1 MNYHFS
7 FQNPNT
13 HLLTIRATFQS
24 LKSGT
29 QIYLPNWRPGR
40 YQIQNFAKRIKS
52 ISAFDQEA
60 RQINLEKTSKS
71 SWLIGNQPGPIT
83 IIYEYYAF
91 EMDAGNTWLDDEQL
105 YVNFVN
111 CCIYTE
117 NSLNEC
123 CSVSFDLPETYEVAC
138 GLEKLQ
144 QHTYIAPDYYRLVDS
159 PLFTSASL
167 RKVTYAV
174 AQYKFNLWIQGELPK
189 SDEELISDFKRF
201 TELQIDLM
209 EGFPCPE
216 YHFLFQCLPYKH
228 YHGVEHWNST
238 VITIGPSSE
247 LNQRSLYKNFL
258 GVCSHELFH
267 TWNVIRLRP
276 KEMTPYDFQ
285 NENYHKTGFV
295 TEGIT
300 TYYGD
305 LFLAQSGVFSTDEYL
320 NELNTLFQKHLV
332 GGWENMSVTDSSYDL
347 WLDGYEAGIL
357 DRKVSIYTAGALAAW
372 ILDWMIRLQWKN
384 EKSLIDVMQL
394 MWKRHGINQTGYT
407 YEDYML
413 AAEEIFGDL
422 ETKNS
427 VISLAYENEKLSF
440 DHYFDH
446 HLNGTAKHIDVL
458 KRLAPSF
465 GLSIYEEYPERVE
478 ARLFGFKITEGV
490 ITRIAPESPAS
501 HELSLKD
508 KVISING
515 KPIEQA
521 NFLDETSLSLEINRF
536 GRIITTQLDIK
547 VSGQRY
553 FPIEKIKIND
563 RHTPAEKE
571 NLFSWLGE
579 SVVNI
584 KTF

>member
-1 MNYHFS
+1 MDYHFS

-13 HLLTIRATFQS
+13 HFLTIKATFQA
-24 LKSGT
+24 LKSET

-40 YQIQNFAKRIKS
+40 YQIQNFAKRIKN

-60 RQINLEKTSKS
+60 RQINIEKTSKS
-71 SWLIGNQPGPIT
+71 SWRIGNQPGLVT

-105 YVNFVN
+105 YINFVN
-111 CCIYTE
+111 CCIYTKD
-117 NSLNEC
+117 SLIKS
-123 CSVSFDLPETYEVAC
+123 CSVSFDLPYNYEVAC

-144 QHTYIAPDYYRLVDS
+144 RHKYTAPDYYRLVDS
-159 PLFTSASL
+159 PMFASGSL
-167 RKVTYAV
+167 RKITYTV
-174 AQYKFNLWIQGELPK
+174 AHHKFHLWIQGELPRT
-189 SDEELISDFKRF
+189 DEELIHDFKRF
-201 TELQIDLM
+201 TQLQIDLM
-209 EGFPCPE
+209 GGFPCPE

-258 GVCSHELFH
+258 GVSSHELFH

-320 NELNTLFQKHLV
+320 NELNTLFEKHLA
-332 GGWENMSVTDSSYDL
+332 GGWANMSVTDSSYDL
-347 WLDGYEAGIL
+347 WLDGYEAGIP

-384 EKSLIDVMQL
+384 KKSLIDVMQL
-394 MWKRHGINQTGYT
+394 MWKRHGINQTGYA
-407 YEDYML
+407 YEDYRL
-413 AAEEIFGDL
+413 AVEEVFGHL
-422 ETKNS
+422 ESNNS
-427 VISLAYENEKLSF
+427 IVSLTYGNETLSF
-440 DHYFDH
+440 GHYFDH
-446 HLNGTAKHIDVL
+446 QLNGSAKHMDVL

-465 GLSIYEEYPERVE
+465 GLNIHHEYPESVE
-478 ARLFGFKITEGV
+478 ARLFGFKTTEGIV
-490 ITRIAPESPAS
+490 TQIAPDSPAS
-501 HELSLKD
+501 LQLSLKD

-515 KPIEQA
+515 QPIGVT
-521 NFLDETSLSLEINRF
+521 NLVDETSLSLEINRF
-536 GRIITTQLDIK
+536 GRAITIQLNIK
-547 VSGQRY
+547 ETGEYY

-563 RHTPAEKE
+563 RHTSTEKE
-571 NLFSWLGE
+571 NLSSWLGE
-579 SVVNI
+579 SRVNP
-584 KTF
+584 